1 MNTNPTYRDL
11 IDHDGKPSR
20 VSYAKNMHPNPR
32 LWKYQWRVFHRLS
45 KEGRAFFSTQKLST
59 HAATNLIRELVEKE
73 EGYILYNSR
82 QPRKGKDTPF
92 DLTHEKWADYTP
104 ALPYDDD
111 DDPEWHGHK

>member
-1 MNTNPTYRDL
+1 MNANPTYRDL

-20 VSYAKNMHPNPR
+20 VRYAKNMHPNPR
-32 LWKYQWRVFHRLS
+32 WWKYQWQVFHQSS
-45 KEGRAFFSTQKLST
+45 KEGREFFSTQKLST
-59 HAATNLIRELVEKE
+59 HAAMNLIRELVEKE

-82 QPRKGKDTPF
+82 QPRNGKNTPF
-92 DLTHEKWADYTP
+92 DLTHEKWASFTP

>member
-1 MNTNPTYRDL
+1 MNGNPTYRDL

-20 VSYAKNMHPNPR
+20 ISYAKYMHPNPR
-32 LWKYQWRVFHRLS
+32 WWKYQWRVFHRSS

-59 HAATNLIRELVEKE
+59 HAAMKLIKELVEKN
-73 EGYILYNSR
+73 EGYLLYNSS
-82 QPRKGKDTPF
+82 QPRRGKDTPF
-92 DLTHEKWADYTP
+92 DLTHKRWTDCTP